1 MSNKRVTSMEVL
13 RYVHELARVPLVM
26 ATGNNGLSM
35 DIVIDGLQPINISK
49 PTIVLRHTAGRSG
62 DVQEGVVT
70 VLMYSMPYLSS
81 KDGRKMPNTNKIGAY
96 ERAAQDWVESLPTG
110 EYLFWSDDTIQT
122 DYDPEAGLYFTSIRL
137 KYRHY

>member
-1 MSNKRVTSMEVL
+1 MSKKRVTSTEVL
-13 RYVHELARVPLVM
+13 QYVYKLISPIVYQLTGDGSSVYFDGVTPLNI
-26 ATGNNGLSM
+26 TGGT
-35 DIVIDGLQPINISK
+35 V
-49 PTIVLRHTAGRSG
+49 VLRHTAGRSG

-70 VLMYSMPYLSS
+70 VLIYSQPTLSK
-81 KDGRKMPNTNKIGAY
+81 KDGRKMPNTKNVSNI
-96 ERAAQDWVESLPTG
+96 ERKAQDWVESLPTG

>member
-1 MSNKRVTSMEVL
+1 MSKQRVTSTDVL
-13 RYVHELARVPLVM
+13 QYVYKLIRPIVYDLIGSSSRLYLDGVTPLNI
-26 ATGNNGLSM
+26 TGGA
-35 DIVIDGLQPINISK
+35 V
-49 PTIVLRHTAGRSG
+49 VLRHTAGRSG

-70 VLMYSMPYLSS
+70 VLIYSQPVLSS
-81 KDGRKMPNTNKIGAY
+81 TDGRKMPNTQKVSDI
-96 ERAAQDWVESLPTG
+96 ERKAQDWVESLPTG